1 MRLGMCMP
9 LTIQPDVVHQACD
22 FEIDDW
28 RVPALW
34 RMEEKHFWH
43 AARNAWIIKALA
55 QYLPTAS
62 GKVLDV
68 GCGSGA
74 VARALATA
82 GYEVSGVD
90 TAERLVRRAHI
101 RVPQAHFVCGDVAC
115 LPASRR
121 GPFDA
126 IGFFD
131 VLEHL
136 EEPNT
141 LIETAL
147 RYARS
152 GTLVIA
158 TVPAQ
163 QRLFSIIDHLT
174 GHKRRYDAS
183 ELAML
188 LRRVGL
194 DNTHEHGIFRFLVPF
209 IHAARSPASYQT
221 TSSRPTF
228 KQTSELMTRNLR
240 VPATPINA
248 VFRAICALECRYFL
262 QSEGKTGATLLAV
275 GYVP

>member
-1 MRLGMCMP
+1 MTLI
-9 LTIQPDVVHQACD
+9 IQPDVVHQACD

-43 AARNAWIIKALA
+43 EARNAWIIKALA
-55 QYLPTAS
+55 QYLPATS
-62 GKVLDV
+62 GKILDV

-74 VARALATA
+74 VARALAKV
-82 GYEVSGVD
+82 GYEMTGVD

-101 RVPQAHFVCGDVAC
+101 RVPQAHFVCGDAAC
-115 LPASRR
+115 LPASLQ
-121 GPFDA
+121 GPFDV

-141 LIETAL
+141 LIETVL
-147 RYARS
+147 CYAKS

-163 QRLFSIIDHLT
+163 KRLFSMIDQLS
-174 GHKRRYDAS
+174 GHKRRYDLS

-188 LRRVGL
+188 FERTGL
-194 DNTHEHGIFRFLVPF
+194 HNIHEHGIFRILVPL
-209 IHAARSPASYQT
+209 IRSVRAPALYQIACP
-221 TSSRPTF
+221 SPTF
-228 KQTSELMTRNLR
+228 EQANEIMTRDLR
-240 VPATPINA
+240 VPAAPVNTF
-248 VFRAICALECRYFL
+248 FRAICALERRYFL